1 MELHVLEANYYASK
15 VAVEN
20 GHDVVDLHYFLRH
33 QIHRRAEDGIHW
45 DMTGHRRITNLV
57 LTHIAQTWGIKLPK
71 HIKMDIDIDTYE
83 IDLNSEKPTPNQYEM
98 NKLEGNQKSG
108 KSIFDVKLNESGKPE
123 NDGLV
128 ELKVLKAKPSSKSNS
143 PTKRK
148 KKMRGKQWKNKRRS
162 HVPTDTN
169 PYHQTFEY
177 NHQQQGVH
185 NFPPQNQPRNSPQFA
200 PYTQQQTLHQ
210 NQYRQQNHGNQF
222 QQQNFENN
230 FFHQQDFRNDNY
242 LMLNFDNGQWQ
253 PYQNEEPSYGN
264 MRHFANIE
272 EPPRYNPYQRGRGL
286 GRGQRGFE

>member
-20 GHDVVDLHYFLRH
+20 GHDVVDLHYFMRH

-45 DMTGHRRITNLV
+45 DMTGHRRITNFV

-71 HIKMDIDIDTYE
+71 HIKMNIDIDTYE
-83 IDLNSEKPTPNQYEM
+83 IDLDSEKPTPNQYEM

-128 ELKVLKAKPSSKSNS
+128 EVEVPKAKPSSKSNS
-143 PTKRK
+143 PTKRN

-177 NHQQQGVH
+177 NHQQQGIH

-200 PYTQQQTLHQ
+200 PYTQLFSTLPFCSLQFSPSDQSHYFLRYKVRPLARPARRTSNGDWSLTQATSAATLNKWAGWFTDRPHRGDGGSQT
-210 NQYRQQNHGNQF
+210 
-222 QQQNFENN
+222 
-230 FFHQQDFRNDNY
+230 
-242 LMLNFDNGQWQ
+242 
-253 PYQNEEPSYGN
+253 
-264 MRHFANIE
+264 
-272 EPPRYNPYQRGRGL
+272 PRGACFLERL
-286 GRGQRGFE
+286 

>member
-20 GHDVVDLHYFLRH
+20 GHDVVDLHYFMRH

-45 DMTGHRRITNLV
+45 DMTGHRRITNFV

-71 HIKMDIDIDTYE
+71 HIKMNIDIDTYE
-83 IDLNSEKPTPNQYEM
+83 IDLDSEKPTPNQYEM

-128 ELKVLKAKPSSKSNS
+128 EVPKAKPSSKSNS
-143 PTKRK
+143 PTKRN

-177 NHQQQGVH
+177 NHQQQGIH

-200 PYTQQQTLHQ
+200 PYTQLFSTLPFCSLQVSPSDQSHNFLRYKVRPLARPARRTSNGDWSLTQATSAATLNKWAGWFTDRPHRGDGGSQT
-210 NQYRQQNHGNQF
+210 
-222 QQQNFENN
+222 
-230 FFHQQDFRNDNY
+230 
-242 LMLNFDNGQWQ
+242 
-253 PYQNEEPSYGN
+253 
-264 MRHFANIE
+264 
-272 EPPRYNPYQRGRGL
+272 PRGACFLERL
-286 GRGQRGFE
+286 